1 MEGRV
6 GVAELRKIQHQPVC
20 IGGSHG
26 WPGAL
31 HVLVYKKYAQ
41 QREEARGKEKVQPGD
56 HRGVPNTGGMH
67 VSQRLLECG
76 MQVSV
81 NKITFKRMANSDRFI
96 ACRRSRVSTSISC
109 ACGRFVSRCPR
120 SWIPLPPGIRPV
132 EKETDRL
139 LLLASCSKRLKR
151 GSWGRSPKPNPK
163 RGFVVSVNRPS
174 FANRARICTAALCPE
189 GKFSS
194 DGNALSRA
202 KHIAA
207 RLTCISSR
215 DSNGDGVISDSRAG
229 RETGRRDRT
238 PFC

>member
-81 NKITFKRMANSDRFI
+81 NKITFKRMANSDHFL

-120 SWIPLPPGIRPV
+120 SWIPLPGDPPRRKGDRPPAASGLVQQEV
-132 EKETDRL
+132 ETRL
-139 LLLASCSKRLKR
+139 LGQIAKAQSEKGLRCFCRRAVVCKPGSHLYSSFMSRGEVLIGWQRSLESEAYR
-151 GSWGRSPKPNPK
+151 GSFDVHFVSRFK
-163 RGFVVSVNRPS
+163 RRWRNFG
-174 FANRARICTAALCPE
+174 
-189 GKFSS
+189 FSS
-194 DGNALSRA
+194 WE
-202 KHIAA
+202 
-207 RLTCISSR
+207 
-215 DSNGDGVISDSRAG
+215 GDG
-229 RETGRRDRT
+229 
-238 PFC
+238 